1 MSAFPSLEPSAR
13 SFYLGEFPVVQVA
26 RFGRNAQRFLQ
37 GSAAYGHQL
46 TLTYSEISDADAQL
60 LRDHY
65 DDRDGEVLAFFV
77 PDIIW
82 QGHTDITI
90 GLQFDGWFRY
100 AGEPQ
105 EQALDNGQVTI
116 TVQLRAINDPTIP

>member
-1 MSAFPSLEPSAR
+1 VSAFPSLEPSAR
-13 SFYLGEFPVVQVA
+13 SFDLGEFPVVPLP
-26 RFGRNAQRFLQ
+26 RYGRNAQRFLQ
-37 GSAAYGHQL
+37 GSAAYGQQL
-46 TLTYSEISDADAQL
+46 TLTYGEISDADAQL

-65 DDRDGEVLAFFV
+65 NNREGEVLAFFV

-82 QGHTDITI
+82 QGHTGISI
-90 GLQFDGWFRY
+90 GLPFDGWFRY

-105 EQALDNGQVTI
+105 EQALDNGQVTM